1 VILMEKTTSPDGPN
15 QIDAPRDGTWTRKAP
30 LPVAIAEV
38 GVGEVEGKIYVI
50 GGSEQRGQD
59 PPTGSSTHNM
69 MYSPATDRW
78 QERAPLPQ
86 ALGHV
91 GVAELGGKLYAIGGF
106 TADVH
111 MHPQSVALVYD
122 PKIDRWSELQPLS
135 SPRGSVAV
143 AAFDGKLHIFGGRT
157 SEKVVKRSTP
167 GVPDMFIGIG
177 TVTTH
182 EIYDPDKGEWSQS
195 VPLPGPPRD
204 HMGIAVVDEKIHVF
218 GGRINDFRD
227 LQARHDVY
235 DPKANTW
242 TSASPL
248 PRPRSAGAFT
258 VLNGL
263 IIYAGGECKPGG
275 EIATR
280 NAFEDVSAYDPKT
293 DTWTTLTPL
302 PQGRHAFGA
311 ATAAGVAY
319 FAGGALVCGG
329 GVSTTELL
337 GLTLITRTKQQ
348 GDRMSS
354 KPVVVN

>member
-1 VILMEKTTSPDGPN
+1 MQKTTTSPAKTN
-15 QIDAPRDGTWTRKAP
+15 QSDGTWTRKAP
-30 LPVAIAEV
+30 LPVPIAEV
-38 GVGEVEGKIYVI
+38 GVGAVEGKIYVI
-50 GGSEQRGQD
+50 GGSEQIRQN

-69 MYSPATDRW
+69 MYNPATDTW
-78 QERAPLPQ
+78 QKRKPLPQ

-111 MHPQSVALVYD
+111 MHPQSAVLVYD
-122 PKIDRWSELQPLS
+122 PKTDRWSKLQPIS

-143 AAFDGKLHIFGGRT
+143 AAFDNKIHIFGGRS
-157 SEKVVKRSTP
+157 SEKIVKRSTP
-167 GVPDMFIGIG
+167 GAPDMFIGIG

-195 VPLPGPPRD
+195 MPLLGPPRD
-204 HMGIAVVDEKIHVF
+204 HMGIAVLDEKIHVF
-218 GGRINDFRD
+218 GGRINDFSD
-227 LQARHDVY
+227 MLVRHDVY

-242 TSASPL
+242 TSAAPL
-248 PRPRSAGAFT
+248 PRSRSAGAFT

-275 EIATR
+275 EIASR
-280 NAFEDVSAYDPKT
+280 NAFEDVDAYDPKT
-293 DTWTTLTPL
+293 DTWAGLTPL

-311 ATAAGVAY
+311 ATVGDVAY

-329 GVSTTELL
+329 GLSTTELL
-337 GLTLITRTKQQ
+337 GLTLGTRTKRQ
-348 GDRMSS
+348 GD
-354 KPVVVN
+354 

>member
-1 VILMEKTTSPDGPN
+1 MIFMGKTTTSPKSN
-15 QIDAPRDGTWTRKAP
+15 QIDALREGTWTRKAP

-38 GVGEVEGKIYVI
+38 GVCEVEGKIYVI
-50 GGSEQRGQD
+50 GGSEKRGRN

-69 MYSPATDRW
+69 MYNPATDRW

-91 GVAELGGKLYAIGGF
+91 GVAEIGGKLYAIGGF
-106 TADVH
+106 IADVH
-111 MHPQSVALVYD
+111 MHPQSLALVYD

-143 AAFDGKLHIFGGRT
+143 AAFDDKLHIFGGRT
-157 SEKVVKRSTP
+157 SAKVVKRSTR
-167 GVPDMFIGIG
+167 GAPDMFVGIG
-177 TVTTH
+177 TVGTH

-195 VPLPGPPRD
+195 TPLPGPPRD
-204 HMGIAVVDEKIHVF
+204 HMGIAVLDEKIHVF
-218 GGRINDFRD
+218 GGRINDFGD
-227 LQARHDVY
+227 MLVRHDVY
-235 DPKANTW
+235 DPKADTW
-242 TSASPL
+242 TSAAPL

-275 EIATR
+275 EIASR
-280 NAFEDVSAYDPKT
+280 NAFEDVTAYDPKT
-293 DTWTTLTPL
+293 DRWAALTPL

-311 ATAAGVAY
+311 ATVAGVAY
-319 FAGGALVCGG
+319 FAGGALVCCG

-337 GLTLITRTKQQ
+337 GLTLMTRTKQQ
-348 GDRMSS
+348 ATRKSS
-354 KPVVVN
+354 V